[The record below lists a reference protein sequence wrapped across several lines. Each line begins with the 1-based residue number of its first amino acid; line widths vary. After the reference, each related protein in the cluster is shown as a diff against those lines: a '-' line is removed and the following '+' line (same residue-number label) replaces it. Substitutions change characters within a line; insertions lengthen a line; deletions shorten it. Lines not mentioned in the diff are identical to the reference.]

1 MVSKD
6 KYYIQRALTLAK
18 RGRGRTSPNPL
29 VGAVLVKDNHIVGE
43 GYHACVGG
51 PHAEV
56 RAIEA
61 AGEQAQGATLYLNLE
76 PCAHFGRTPPC
87 ADLIIQRGIHKV
99 VCSMV
104 DPNPL
109 VNGKGFERLQSAGI
123 VVEVGILQ
131 EKARELNESYAKHI
145 VQGLPFV
152 TLKLAQSLD
161 GQIAAQTGE
170 SRWIS
175 SEQSRRRVHRLRS
188 EMDAVMVG
196 VDTVI
201 QDDPQLDVRLVKGRN
216 PIKIV
221 VDSTLRIPLRAKV
234 FHGAR
239 LIVATTDESPL
250 ERRTQV
256 RDGGADIWIL
266 PDRNGRVDLSALMV
280 EVGKQD
286 ITGLLIE
293 GGSQLA
299 TSALQQGIVDRLIVF
314 IAPILLGKG
323 IPAIGDLGIGRILD
337 AVRLRDIR
345 IQRIGDD
352 LLYQARVRHKKVESG
367 K

>member
-1 MVSKD
+1 MPSRD
-6 KYYIQRALTLAK
+6 EYYIQRALALAK
-18 RGRGRTSPNPL
+18 RGRGKTSPNPL
-29 VGAVLVKDNHIVGE
+29 VGAVLVSGDRIVGE
-43 GYHACVGG
+43 GYHARAGG

-56 RAIEA
+56 RAVTA
-61 AGEQAQGATLYLNLE
+61 AGEQARGATLYLNLE

-87 ADLIIQRGIHKV
+87 ADLLIERGIRRV

-109 VNGKGFERLQSAGI
+109 VNGKGFERLRSAGI
-123 VVEVGILQ
+123 LIEIGMLQ
-131 EKARELNESYAKHI
+131 QEARDLNESYAKYI
-145 VQGLPFV
+145 VQRIPFLI
-152 TLKLAQSLD
+152 LKLAQSLD

-175 SEQSRRRVHRLRS
+175 SERSRRRVHRLRS
-188 EMDAVMVG
+188 EVDAVMVG

-201 QDDPQLDVRLVKGRN
+201 QDDPQLDVRMVKGRD

-221 VDSTLRIPLRAKV
+221 VDSTLRIPLEARV

-239 LIVATTDESPL
+239 LIVAATHRSSL

-256 RDGGADIWIL
+256 AHQGAEIWLL
-266 PDRNGRVDLSALMV
+266 PDRDGRVDLPALMV
-280 EVGKQD
+280 EAGKRD
-286 ITGLLIE
+286 ITSLLIE
-293 GGSQLA
+293 GGSRLA
-299 TSALQQGIVDRLIVF
+299 TSALQQGIVDRLMVF
-314 IAPILLGKG
+314 IAPMLLGTG
-323 IPAIGDLGIGRILD
+323 IPIIGDLGVDRMAD
-337 AVRLRDIR
+337 AVRLSDIW

-352 LLYQARVRHKKVESG
+352 LLYRARVHHKKVENG